1 MKSIIYILLI
11 SGFLY
16 SCKSTKQIDT
26 ASSTDEVSLTEN
38 DTVSISNNE
47 LEYELIII
55 EPGYNL
61 WLKTRAKPRGY
72 YEQNFLETRN
82 KLYVDAWNER
92 ANQPLR
98 YPSGL
103 YDSHI
108 YYDTTADYGYEVN
121 YKLYNYFI
129 YFQLTF
135 KQQLTSYIP
144 RI

>member
-1 MKSIIYILLI
+1 MKSIIYIILI
-11 SGFLY
+11 CSFLV
-16 SCKSTKQIDT
+16 SCKSTKQVDT
-26 ASSTDEVSLTEN
+26 TSSIDEVSLTEN

-61 WLKTRAKPRGY
+61 WLETRARPRGY
-72 YEQNFLETRN
+72 YEQDFLETRN

-98 YPSGL
+98 YPSDL

-108 YYDTTADYGYEVN
+108 YYNTTVDYGYEVN